1 MTTKSLALAA
11 ALMMPMLAA
20 AGCAKKA
27 DKPADTTAATS
38 TDKPAPPLPAD
49 VAQLAQPAPS
59 TAPAG
64 TTAPGAQ
71 AAPAGTAAPAVTP
84 AAPEATSL
92 AALEPTGEFVSP
104 SRSEVAPKEPGRV
117 AAVYVDAGARVS
129 RGQQLLTLE
138 TDYFKIDLQRTQ
150 ADQARAKAA
159 EDDARRDFDRKKGL
173 LGNQS
178 IPQSTY
184 DRSQSAYEQAQAAR
198 ASAEASVAL
207 AKQHLDDAVMRSPMT
222 GVVSERRTDVGQRL
236 GEAGIAFVVEQTAPL
251 KLRFSIPERYLG
263 ELKVGR
269 TVNAKVDPYPG
280 ETFTGRIKTVGGV
293 IDPQTR
299 TFFAEAEFA
308 NADGRLRPGL
318 FARVDLGEK

>member
-59 TAPAG
+59 T
-64 TTAPGAQ
+64 
-71 AAPAGTAAPAVTP
+71 APAGTAAPAVTP

-236 GEAGIAFVVEQTAPL
+236 GEAGIAFVIEQTAPL

-308 NADGRLRPGL
+308 NSDGRLRPGL

>member
-1 MTTKSLALAA
+1 MTTTKTLALAA
-11 ALMMPMLAA
+11 ALMMPMMAA

-27 DKPADTTAATS
+27 DKPAEATAATTES
-38 TDKPAPPLPAD
+38 KAAPVLPAD
-49 VAQLAQPAPS
+49 VAQLAPPA
-59 TAPAG
+59 A
-64 TTAPGAQ
+64 TTAGA
-71 AAPAGTAAPAVTP
+71 AAPASGASPQAPA
-84 AAPEATSL
+84 ATSL

-129 RGQQLLTLE
+129 RGQPLLTLE
-138 TDYFKIDLQRTQ
+138 TDYFRIDVQRTQ
-150 ADQARAKAA
+150 ADLARAKAA
-159 EDDARRDFDRKKGL
+159 EDDARRDFERKKGL

-184 DRSQSAYEQAQAAR
+184 DRSQALYEQAQAAK

-207 AKQHLDDAVMRSPMT
+207 ARQHLDDAVMRSPMT

-236 GEAGIAFVVEQTAPL
+236 GEAGIAFVIEQTAPL

-263 ELKVGR
+263 ELKTGR
-269 TVNAKVDPYPG
+269 TVNARVDPYPG

-299 TFFAEAEFA
+299 TFFAEAEFS
-308 NADGRLRPGL
+308 NSDGRLRPGL
-318 FARVDLGEK
+318 FARVDLGAK

>member
-1 MTTKSLALAA
+1 MMTKTLALAA
-11 ALMMPMLAA
+11 ALMLA

-27 DKPADTTAATS
+27 DKPADTTAS
-38 TDKPAPPLPAD
+38 KPAPALPAD
-49 VAQLAQPAPS
+49 VAQLAPPATTAATSASAATPGTASQAPAP
-59 TAPAG
+59 
-64 TTAPGAQ
+64 
-71 AAPAGTAAPAVTP
+71 
-84 AAPEATSL
+84 TSL

-117 AAVYVDAGARVS
+117 AAVYVDAGARVG
-129 RGQQLLTLE
+129 RGQPLLTLE
-138 TDYFKIDLQRTQ
+138 TDYFKIDVQRTQ
-150 ADQARAKAA
+150 ADLARAKAA
-159 EDDARRDFDRKKGL
+159 EDDARRDFERKKGL

-184 DRSQSAYEQAQAAR
+184 DRSQSLYEQAQAAK

-236 GEAGIAFVVEQTAPL
+236 GEAGIAFVIEQTAPL

-263 ELKVGR
+263 ELKTGR
-269 TVNAKVDPYPG
+269 TVNARVDPYPG

-299 TFFAEAEFA
+299 TFFAEAEFS
-308 NADGRLRPGL
+308 NSDGRLRPGL
-318 FARVDLGEK
+318 FARVDLGAK

>member
-1 MTTKSLALAA
+1 MTTKTLALAA
-11 ALMMPMLAA
+11 ALMLAA
-20 AGCAKKA
+20 GGCAKKA
-27 DKPADTTAATS
+27 DKPAEKPADTTVAAS
-38 TDKPAPPLPAD
+38 AEKPAPPLPAD
-49 VAQLAQPAPS
+49 VAQLAPPATPAMPS
-59 TAPAG
+59 TA
-64 TTAPGAQ
+64 TAP
-71 AAPAGTAAPAVTP
+71 P
-84 AAPEATSL
+84 AAPGTAPQAPAPTSL

-117 AAVYVDAGARVS
+117 AAVYVDAGARVG
-129 RGQQLLTLE
+129 RGQPLLTLE
-138 TDYFKIDLQRTQ
+138 TDYFRIDVQRTA
-150 ADQARAKAA
+150 ADLARAKAA
-159 EDDARRDFDRKKGL
+159 EDDARRDFERKKGL
-173 LGNQS
+173 LANQS

-184 DRSQSAYEQAQAAR
+184 DRSQSLYEQAQAAK

-207 AKQHLDDAVMRSPMT
+207 ARQHLDDAVMRSPMT

-236 GEAGIAFVVEQTAPL
+236 GEAGIAFVIEQTAPL

-269 TVNAKVDPYPG
+269 TVAAHVDPYPG

-293 IDPQTR
+293 IDPATR
-299 TFFAEAEFA
+299 TFFAEAEFS

>member
-59 TAPAG
+59 TAA
-64 TTAPGAQ
+64 
-71 AAPAGTAAPAVTP
+71 AGTAAPAVTP

-236 GEAGIAFVVEQTAPL
+236 GEAGIAFVIEQTAPL

>member
-1 MTTKSLALAA
+1 MTTKTLALAA
-11 ALMMPMLAA
+11 ALTIPMLAA

-27 DKPADTTAATS
+27 DKPADTTAET
-38 TDKPAPPLPAD
+38 TTNKPAPALPAD

-59 TAPAG
+59 TAA
-64 TTAPGAQ
+64 APSTSAQ
-71 AAPAGTAAPAVTP
+71 APAP
-84 AAPEATSL
+84 TSL
-92 AALEPTGEFVSP
+92 TALEPTGEFVSP

-129 RGQQLLTLE
+129 RGQPLLTLE
-138 TDYFKIDLQRTQ
+138 TEYFKIDVQRTQ
-150 ADQARAKAA
+150 ADLARAKAA
-159 EDDARRDFDRKKGL
+159 EDDARRDFERKKGL

-184 DRSQSAYEQAQAAR
+184 DRSQSLYEQAQAAR
-198 ASAEASVAL
+198 ASAEASVSL
-207 AKQHLDDAVMRSPMT
+207 ARQHLDDAVMRSPMT

-236 GEAGIAFVVEQTAPL
+236 GEAGIAFVIEQTAPL

-263 ELKVGR
+263 ELKTGR

-299 TFFAEAEFA
+299 TFFAEAEFS

-318 FARVDLGEK
+318 FARVELGGPGKGDK